1 MNYWIKKSSDTAYKD
16 FMIDFGLR
24 VFETKGIGEEKVK
37 PYYKYSWIDENGI
50 DVYIPQTAVVEATP
64 ISVRGWIHNS
74 TANYKLQQLKD
85 FLKSNGVLT
94 YKDNVRGVTC
104 NVVYDGM
111 SIEVDR
117 YRDDVKFIQIKIDF
131 TNIEGVFNYNL
142 INNMVQINNKDDFQI
157 QTILKDIDGVPID
170 VTGVNWKLWYYVSA
184 SKVYEASHIG
194 GVYTN
199 CSVDVGKINIFINGF
214 DWGNKGILMKRAFVS
229 WNDTDFSDGTQDVST
244 IAEQTNIEII

>member
-1 MNYWIKKSSDTAYKD
+1 
-16 FMIDFGLR
+16 
-24 VFETKGIGEEKVK
+24 
-37 PYYKYSWIDENGI
+37 
-50 DVYIPQTAVVEATP
+50 
-64 ISVRGWIHNS
+64 
-74 TANYKLQQLKD
+74 
-85 FLKSNGVLT
+85 
-94 YKDNVRGVTC
+94 
-104 NVVYDGM
+104 
-111 SIEVDR
+111 
-117 YRDDVKFIQIKIDF
+117 
-131 TNIEGVFNYNL
+131 
-142 INNMVQINNKDDFQI
+142 MVQINNKDDFQI

-199 CSVDVGKINIFINGF
+199 CSVDDGKINIFINGF